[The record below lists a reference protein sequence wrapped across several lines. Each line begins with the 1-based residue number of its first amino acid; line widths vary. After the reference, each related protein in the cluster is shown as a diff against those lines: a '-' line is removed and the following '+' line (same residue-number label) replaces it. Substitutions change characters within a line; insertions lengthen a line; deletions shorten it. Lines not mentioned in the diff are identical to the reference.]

1 MKDKELDDIVKDNVP
16 RLHSFVR
23 GRVSNRDD
31 AEDIVQ
37 DTVYQFL
44 RTISAL
50 ENPISHVSSWLYTVA
65 HNLIIN
71 HGKKRH
77 EEPMPEQP
85 SRQDTFM
92 TDLSEIM
99 MADDSDNPVSFEIFE
114 SDEDFIRKTEES
126 VRTQLDFRELLADY
140 STLIQFGDK
149 ISRLHLSWL
158 LHLAYK
164 AMGKTLRK
172 RLCSGSPSTLLLN
185 IYKLLLFNEG

>member
-1 MKDKELDDIVKDNVP
+1 MNNNELDDIVKDNVP

-77 EEPMPEQP
+77 EEPMPEHSFHVGRGFP
-85 SRQDTFM
+85 SRQDSFM

-99 MADDSDNPVSFEIFE
+99 MADDSDNP
-114 SDEDFIRKTEES
+114 
-126 VRTQLDFRELLADY
+126 DFRMLRSMVWDEFDKALAELPEEQRKAIVM
-140 STLIQFGDK
+140 TEIQGLSVKEAAQQMGVPQNTFL
-149 ISRLHLSWL
+149 SRKHYAIK
-158 LHLAYK
+158 HI
-164 AMGKTLRK
+164 RK
-172 RLCSGSPSTLLLN
+172 RLHSLYHELLQ
-185 IYKLLLFNEG
+185 E

>member
-1 MKDKELDDIVKDNVP
+1 MENKELDDIVKDNVP

-71 HGKKRH
+71 HGKKHR
-77 EEPMPEQP
+77 EESMPEIH
-85 SRQDTFM
+85 SDDDDTFM
-92 TDLSEIM
+92 HDISEIM
-99 MADDSDNPVSFEIFE
+99 MADDGDNP
-114 SDEDFIRKTEES
+114 
-126 VRTQLDFRELLADY
+126 DFRMLRSMVWDEFDKALAELPEEQRKAVVM
-140 STLIQFGDK
+140 TEIQGLSVKEAAQQMGVPQNTFL
-149 ISRLHLSWL
+149 SRKHYAIK
-158 LHLAYK
+158 HI
-164 AMGKTLRK
+164 RK
-172 RLCSGSPSTLLLN
+172 RLHSLYVELLQ
-185 IYKLLLFNEG
+185 E

>member
-1 MKDKELDDIVKDNVP
+1 MENKELDDIVKDHVP

-31 AEDIVQ
+31 VEDIVQ

-71 HGKKRH
+71 HGKKHREASMSEH
-77 EEPMPEQP
+77 SSHVGREFP

-92 TDLSEIM
+92 QDISEIM
-99 MADDSDNPVSFEIFE
+99 MADDGDNPDIRMLRSMVWDDFDKALAELPEEQRLTVVMTEIQGLSVKDAAQQMGVTQNTFL
-114 SDEDFIRKTEES
+114 SRKHY
-126 VRTQLDFRELLADY
+126 A
-140 STLIQFGDK
+140 IK
-149 ISRLHLSWL
+149 HI
-158 LHLAYK
+158 
-164 AMGKTLRK
+164 RK
-172 RLCSGSPSTLLLN
+172 RLHSLYLELLQ
-185 IYKLLLFNEG
+185 K

>member
-99 MADDSDNPVSFEIFE
+99 MADDSDNPDFHMLRSMVWDEFDKALAELPEEQRKAIVMTEIQGLSVKEAAQQMGVPQNSFL
-114 SDEDFIRKTEES
+114 SRKHY
-126 VRTQLDFRELLADY
+126 A
-140 STLIQFGDK
+140 IK
-149 ISRLHLSWL
+149 HI
-158 LHLAYK
+158 
-164 AMGKTLRK
+164 RK
-172 RLCSGSPSTLLLN
+172 RLHSLYHELLQ
-185 IYKLLLFNEG
+185 E

>member
-77 EEPMPEQP
+77 EEPMPEP
-85 SRQDTFM
+85 PRHQDTFM

-99 MADDSDNPVSFEIFE
+99 MADDSDNPDFHMLRSMVWDEFDKALAELPEEQRKAIVMTEIQGLSVKEAAQQMGVPQNTFL
-114 SDEDFIRKTEES
+114 SRKHY
-126 VRTQLDFRELLADY
+126 A
-140 STLIQFGDK
+140 IK
-149 ISRLHLSWL
+149 HI
-158 LHLAYK
+158 
-164 AMGKTLRK
+164 RK
-172 RLCSGSPSTLLLN
+172 RLHSLYHELLQ
-185 IYKLLLFNEG
+185 E